1 MDVLNNIRIAK
12 QFLKRIFADNNVGDS
27 GAAECSG
34 DATST
39 RFSDGF
45 GEGEEFED
53 FRNIIALGDKKE
65 GWTELRE
72 RIGKQRRNTLIV
84 WRWAAVILVFFGLG
98 FILLYRMFSETEGFN
113 ENIYGSNVQL
123 ILHTGERIDLS
134 SIARESLKDEGY
146 VAVVSDSHMINLPSN
161 RKELKDSLSYNTLEL
176 AAGDGYVLFLEDG
189 TKVYLNALSR
199 LKYPVCFSD
208 TAREVYLEGE
218 AYFVVSK
225 DSVRPFYVHTDYSDL
240 RVYGT
245 KFNINVYAQ
254 GYVETVLVEG
264 RVGISLKGAEREIM
278 MNQGDLLTYDAVSDS
293 LGLMKVDTRIYT
305 AWTEGFFVFKDECLE
320 RVLERLGRRYDFT
333 VHYAEEALKSMR
345 LSGSFKYFKD
355 FDVILDAIEKTI
367 SVTFKTND
375 NVIEVFPKE

>member
-12 QFLKRIFADNNVGDS
+12 QFLKRIFADDKGGDT

-45 GEGEEFED
+45 GEGEGFED
-53 FRNIIALGDKKE
+53 FRNIIAIGDKKE
-65 GWTELRE
+65 VWTELWK
-72 RIGKQRRNTLIV
+72 RIGKQGRNTLIV
-84 WRWAAVILVFFGLG
+84 WRWAVVVLVFFGLG
-98 FILLYRMFSETEGFN
+98 FFLLYRMFSEMERFN
-113 ENIYGSNVQL
+113 ENIYRSNAQL
-123 ILHTGERIDLS
+123 ILHTGERIDLG
-134 SIARESLKDEGY
+134 SIAWDSLKDKGY
-146 VAVVSDSHMINLPSN
+146 VAVISDSHMINLPSN
-161 RKELKDSLSYNTLEL
+161 RRELKDTLEL

-225 DSVRPFYVHTDYSDL
+225 DSARPFYVYTDYSDL

-245 KFNINVYAQ
+245 KFNINAYAQ

-264 RVGISLKGAEREIM
+264 KVGIFLKGAGEEIM
-278 MNQGDLLTYDAVSDS
+278 MNPGDLLTYDAVSDS
-293 LGLMKVDTRIYT
+293 SGLMRVDTRIYT

-333 VHYAEEALKSMR
+333 VHYAEEELKSMR
-345 LSGSFKYFKD
+345 LSGSFKYFRD